1 VEEARQ
7 YSALTLDHF
16 TETKPQ
22 ASDEIPSKEGIQ
34 RDRQTGFPPSR
45 EIRSVVQ
52 HYVALCV
59 GTLARLAVRAEA
71 VVALIFE
78 IVIRLGP
85 SPQFLRPNLNSC
97 TGLFTADPASQ
108 GQAL

>member
-1 VEEARQ
+1 
-7 YSALTLDHF
+7 
-16 TETKPQ
+16 
-22 ASDEIPSKEGIQ
+22 
-34 RDRQTGFPPSR
+34 
-45 EIRSVVQ
+45 
-52 HYVALCV
+52 
-59 GTLARLAVRAEA
+59 VRAEA